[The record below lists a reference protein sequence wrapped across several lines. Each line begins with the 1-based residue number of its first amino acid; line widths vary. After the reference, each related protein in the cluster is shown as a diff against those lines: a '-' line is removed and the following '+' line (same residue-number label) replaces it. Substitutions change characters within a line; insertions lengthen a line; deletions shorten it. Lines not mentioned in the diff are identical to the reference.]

1 LKIKQSAD
9 LSGYGEKG
17 KTMATMVKNM
27 DGKEVYWDAAVALM
41 DDDIREQLHEEM
53 APCTDQEFFTAYEKA
68 HKEKFGEEF
77 IVN

>member
-1 LKIKQSAD
+1 MKFEYTVDLKE
-9 LSGYGEKG
+9 GYKS
-17 KTMATMVKNM
+17 TMVKNM